1 MNRSST
7 SPFRGIA
14 GSSTRPGSIESTE
27 MIIRTLEQENTTLV
41 EEINI
46 LKAKGK
52 KMSEL
57 EDKIDMIL
65 RHNTQLL
72 NEN

>member
-7 SPFRGIA
+7 SPFRGTA
-14 GSSTRPGSIESTE
+14 GTSTRTGGIESAE
-27 MIIRTLEQENTTLV
+27 MLIRTLEQENTSLV

-57 EDKIDMIL
+57 
-65 RHNTQLL
+65 
-72 NEN
+72 

>member
-1 MNRSST
+1 MKKVVLKENEYIKLLKFVLSEAFT
-7 SPFRGIA
+7 A
-14 GSSTRPGSIESTE
+14 G
-27 MIIRTLEQENTTLV
+27 
-41 EEINI
+41 
-46 LKAKGK
+46 
-52 KMSEL
+52 

>member
-1 MNRSST
+1 ML
-7 SPFRGIA
+7 
-14 GSSTRPGSIESTE
+14 
-27 MIIRTLEQENTTLV
+27 IRTLEQENNALV
-41 EEINI
+41 EEINV
-46 LKAKGK
+46 LKSKGK

-72 NEN
+72 N